1 MMGERRV
8 MQEALFYGFSLER
21 HVPDNHMLRRIDRFV
36 DLSDLRAHLGP
47 YYSDVGRPSIDPELM
62 IRMLIV
68 GYCFGIRSE
77 RRLCDEVH
85 LNLAYRWFCRLGL
98 DGDVPDHSTF
108 SKNRHGRFRE
118 SDLLRKLFET
128 VVARCMKEGIVGGEA
143 FAVDA
148 SIIVADAHRRR
159 GVAKIE
165 DLDPTSSRAV
175 AEYLSVLDDAAFGG
189 ATPVEPKAISPT
201 DPAARY
207 TASANSLA
215 GYAYSDNYLIDL
227 KHAVI
232 MDVEATT
239 TIRQAEVGAAKTMLD
254 RTAEQFDVTPSRLV
268 ADGGYGSAE
277 MVGWLVDE
285 RGIEPHVNLIDKTER
300 TDGTFSRSDF
310 AFDPESNL
318 YVCPGG
324 KELKK
329 YHRAFAKPR
338 DGLTKDGTM
347 IYFAR
352 KHDCEACALK
362 PKCCPNVPARKI
374 ARSVHEAARD
384 KARAI
389 AKTEAYA
396 VSCRERKKV
405 EMLFAHLKR
414 ILRLGRLR
422 LRGPSGAKDEFLL
435 AATAQNLRK
444 RTIDVD
450 RRFASA
456 LPIGSIDPERTGYA
470 GKPRG
475 LGPPV
480 AQSSSSAVC
489 TTGSP
494 VPAAIWV
501 MHPIFPAAI
510 RSGAVLSILATRR
523 KAEEIIARGPGPHP
537 SRPGEIAG
545 ENAAERRLAVS
556 NPAVQRPASA
566 ALPQAQPRFRPS
578 ASRRAR

>member
-118 SDLLRKLFET
+118 SDLLRKLFES
-128 VVARCMKEGIVGGEA
+128 VVGRCMKEGIVGGEA

-159 GVAKIE
+159 GVAKVE
-165 DLDPTSSRAV
+165 DLVPTSSRAV
-175 AEYLSVLDDAAFGG
+175 AEYLSVLDDAAFSG
-189 ATPVEPKAISPT
+189 ATPVEPKVISPT

-207 TASANSLA
+207 TASANSVA
-215 GYAYSDNYLIDL
+215 GYAYSDNYLVDL

-232 MDVEATT
+232 VDVEATT

-254 RTAEQFDVTPSRLV
+254 RTAEQFDLTPSRLV
-268 ADGGYGSAE
+268 ADGGYGSAD

-285 RGIEPHVNLIDKTER
+285 RGIEPHVNLIDKSER
-300 TDGTFSRSDF
+300 RDGTFSRSDF
-310 AFDPESNL
+310 AFDTERDL
-318 YVCPGG
+318 YVCPAG
-324 KELKK
+324 KELRKSR
-329 YHRAFAKPR
+329 RAFSTPR
-338 DGLTKDGTM
+338 EGVAKDGA
-347 IYFAR
+347 IRYRAVQ
-352 KHDCEACALK
+352 HDCDACMLK
-362 PKCCPNVPARKI
+362 PKCCPNMPARKI
-374 ARSVHEAARD
+374 ARSVYEAARD

-396 VSCRERKKV
+396 VSRCERKKV

-422 LRGPSGAKDEFLL
+422 LRGPNGAKDEFLL

-444 RTIDVD
+444 LAKLI
-450 RRFASA
+450 
-456 LPIGSIDPERTGYA
+456 PH
-470 GKPRG
+470 
-475 LGPPV
+475 
-480 AQSSSSAVC
+480 
-489 TTGSP
+489 
-494 VPAAIWV
+494 PA
-501 MHPIFPAAI
+501 PIF
-510 RSGAVLSILATRR
+510 AT
-523 KAEEIIARGPGPHP
+523 
-537 SRPGEIAG
+537 
-545 ENAAERRLAVS
+545 
-556 NPAVQRPASA
+556 
-566 ALPQAQPRFRPS
+566 
-578 ASRRAR
+578 